1 MVEICEDNF
10 FQHMLPSDIFQ
21 NLITALRRQS
31 APHFFIMLSFYHF
44 IKEDKNNSLQL
55 LAEICQA
62 IYLMCMLAKKC
73 FLRFYEGIL
82 CLVQFVNN
90 KDTSCFVCFYVNW
103 VWSVPRLCA
112 YSFLKDFVNNGRRNL
127 SG

>member
-1 MVEICEDNF
+1 
-10 FQHMLPSDIFQ
+10 
-21 NLITALRRQS
+21 
-31 APHFFIMLSFYHF
+31 
-44 IKEDKNNSLQL
+44 
-55 LAEICQA
+55 
-62 IYLMCMLAKKC
+62 MCMLAKKC

-103 VWSVPRLCA
+103 VWSVSRLCT